1 MRINSFTA
9 NKFFQFRGLLP
20 INQEADDILNKS
32 VRHKK
37 YTIIE
42 NTTERNKFKNTI
54 IAVAAVGAIFM
65 LVLNKGEISLGI
77 LGGALGSLLG
87 AIIGLFR
94 SK

>member
-54 IAVAAVGAIFM
+54 IAVAAVFM